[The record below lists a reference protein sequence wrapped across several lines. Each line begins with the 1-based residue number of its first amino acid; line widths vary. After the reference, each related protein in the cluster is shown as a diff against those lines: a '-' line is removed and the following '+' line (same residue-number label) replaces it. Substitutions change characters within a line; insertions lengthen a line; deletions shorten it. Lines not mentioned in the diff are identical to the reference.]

1 MIVKIDEISK
11 KIAEKL
17 NMDPNDVRLI
27 NRAQWKLL
35 HGTMQSGTLEPVSII
50 YLGKFS
56 KKIRNSDEFKKRAR
70 DLKRIQESD
79 L

>member
-1 MIVKIDEISK
+1 MDPKLDEISK
-11 KIAEKL
+11 KVAEKL

-35 HGTMQSGTLEPVSII
+35 HDTMSSGSLDAVSLI

-56 KKIRNSDEFKKRAR
+56 KKEKNEWKRKR
-70 DLKRIQESD
+70 DLERIQESNI
-79 L
+79 